1 MVINLLKNPAL
12 LFRRRKY
19 IIAPKFQFKYLAI
32 VIALIFVVM
41 LVTIYFVNLTLRTT
55 PILENLSEMEV
66 VAITSLMFKTI
77 LYICCIFV
85 IIVAVLGIFVL
96 HRIAGPLYV
105 FDKMFTLVSQG
116 DLTVKLRLR
125 KGDELQELANSFQK
139 MVDSLNLFIK
149 TDKGKIDRI
158 KKEVE
163 LLYSLQSNQEVQQKL
178 DKIRLMLDEL
188 YKNFKV

>member
-1 MVINLLKNPAL
+1 MVITLLKNPAL

-19 IIAPKFQFKYLAI
+19 IIAPKFQFKYLAV

-41 LVTIYFVNLTLRTT
+41 LVTIYFVNLALRTT

-66 VAITSLMFKTI
+66 VAITSFMFKTI

-125 KGDELQELANSFQK
+125 KSDELQELANSFQK

-149 TDKGKIDRI
+149 TDKEKIEMI

-163 LLYSLQSNQEVQQKL
+163 LLYSSQSNHEVQQKL
-178 DKIRLMLDEL
+178 DKIRLMLDES

>member
-1 MVINLLKNPAL
+1 MVITLLKNPAL

-19 IIAPKFQFKYLAI
+19 IIAPKFQFKYLAV

-41 LVTIYFVNLTLRTT
+41 LVTIYFVNLALRTT

-125 KGDELQELANSFQK
+125 KSDELQELANSFQK

-149 TDKGKIDRI
+149 TDKEKIDMI

-163 LLYSLQSNQEVQQKL
+163 LLYSSQSNHEVQQKL
-178 DKIRLMLDEL
+178 DKIRLMLDES

>member
-1 MVINLLKNPAL
+1 MVITLLKNPAL

-19 IIAPKFQFKYLAI
+19 IIAPKFQFKYLAV

-41 LVTIYFVNLTLRTT
+41 LVTIYFVNLALRTT

-125 KGDELQELANSFQK
+125 KSDELQELANSFQK

-149 TDKGKIDRI
+149 TDKEKIEMI

-163 LLYSLQSNQEVQQKL
+163 LLYSSQSNHEVQQKL
-178 DKIRLMLDEL
+178 DKIRLMLDES